1 MQAEITEVLDLENL
15 ELYGIIDTIDYVHG
29 IGNLTCARRNG
40 WGVSVVTLPSL
51 SEMYKWRKNG
61 ER

>member
-1 MQAEITEVLDLENL
+1 MHNHA
-15 ELYGIIDTIDYVHG
+15 IDTIDYVHG